1 MDDTI
6 CVNLSDLCLET
17 LLRAIMDIRARLTSL
32 VVRHLLPSPGTGFSY
47 AGKAVLSILV
57 IPPRRPRRREALDA
71 DFRKSDEFHAT

>member
-32 VVRHLLPSPGTGFSY
+32 VVRHLLPSPGTGLSY
-47 AGKAVLSILV
+47 AGKTVLSILV
-57 IPPRRPRRREALDA
+57 IPPRRPRREALDA
-71 DFRKSDEFHAT
+71 DFRKSDELHAT

>member
-47 AGKAVLSILV
+47 AGKTVLSILV
-57 IPPRRPRRREALDA
+57 IPPRRPRREALDA
-71 DFRKSDEFHAT
+71 DFGKSEELHAT